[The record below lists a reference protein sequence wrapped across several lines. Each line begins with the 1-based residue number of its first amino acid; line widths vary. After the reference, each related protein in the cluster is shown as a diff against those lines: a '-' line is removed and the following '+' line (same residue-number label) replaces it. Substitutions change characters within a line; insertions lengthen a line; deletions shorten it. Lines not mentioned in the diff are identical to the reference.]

1 MKARPKIMKYENA
14 QKQSEKL
21 QNQCEKDNDAMLF
34 CCFSHEQDGDDGYT
48 INMDFGRCASG
59 HRISNQKIQSVAGS
73 DSRDG
78 SRVAAERRS

>member
-1 MKARPKIMKYENA
+1 MKYENA
-14 QKQSEKL
+14 KKQTEKL

-34 CCFSHEQDGDDGYT
+34 YYFSHEQDDDDGYA

-73 DSRDG
+73 DSPDG
-78 SRVAAERRS
+78 SRVAAELCIQPN